1 MTSIHAPFTTE
12 VECKMASFTHV
23 ENFGVHAPRLIRIDG
38 HDPVRVSLEAPLK
51 YGPEL
56 QLGIMQLEREG
67 SPPPGLRLPQAKLS
81 RKSNQV
87 ARGRIRRFE
96 SYMPSQPVR
105 LHCVTEDGRT
115 KTARYRVVSR
125 WQGGFQKG
133 VDQHRVDERMPQ
145 QFHQRCRA
153 GVTGHNVRLWQPT
166 FNDSCSSAS
175 RPRFYLPP
183 QVTRYGPG
191 FKIKRSGCR
200 STARARS
207 RLRWLRR

>member
-1 MTSIHAPFTTE
+1 MISIHAPFTTE
-12 VECKMASFTHV
+12 VECKMASFTHE

-67 SPPPGLRLPQAKLS
+67 SPQPGLRLPQAKLS

-105 LHCVTEDGRT
+105 SP
-115 KTARYRVVSR
+115 RV
-125 WQGGFQKG
+125 KK
-133 VDQHRVDERMPQ
+133 RMS
-145 QFHQRCRA
+145 
-153 GVTGHNVRLWQPT
+153 L
-166 FNDSCSSAS
+166 
-175 RPRFYLPP
+175 
-183 QVTRYGPG
+183 
-191 FKIKRSGCR
+191 KRR
-200 STARARS
+200 STARSDAGPGISRSCMAATAPRSSTILFNARNAS
-207 RLRWLRR
+207 RSMSSIAAESTPTICSVYRTTPAPTDWMVHSLA

>member
-1 MTSIHAPFTTE
+1 
-12 VECKMASFTHV
+12 MASFTHV

-105 LHCVTEDGRT
+105 SP
-115 KTARYRVVSR
+115 RV
-125 WQGGFQKG
+125 KK
-133 VDQHRVDERMPQ
+133 RMS
-145 QFHQRCRA
+145 
-153 GVTGHNVRLWQPT
+153 L
-166 FNDSCSSAS
+166 
-175 RPRFYLPP
+175 
-183 QVTRYGPG
+183 
-191 FKIKRSGCR
+191 KRR
-200 STARARS
+200 STARSDAGFADTR
-207 RLRWLRR
+207 

>member
-105 LHCVTEDGRT
+105 SLW
-115 KTARYRVVSR
+115 AASLVVR
-125 WQGGFQKG
+125 F
-133 VDQHRVDERMPQ
+133 R
-145 QFHQRCRA
+145 
-153 GVTGHNVRLWQPT
+153 
-166 FNDSCSSAS
+166 SAAS
-175 RPRFYLPP
+175 AAAPAAA
-183 QVTRYGPG
+183 T
-191 FKIKRSGCR
+191 C
-200 STARARS
+200 
-207 RLRWLRR
+207 

>member
-105 LHCVTEDGRT
+105 L
-115 KTARYRVVSR
+115 
-125 WQGGFQKG
+125 
-133 VDQHRVDERMPQ
+133 
-145 QFHQRCRA
+145 
-153 GVTGHNVRLWQPT
+153 
-166 FNDSCSSAS
+166 
-175 RPRFYLPP
+175 
-183 QVTRYGPG
+183 
-191 FKIKRSGCR
+191 
-200 STARARS
+200 
-207 RLRWLRR
+207 